1 MSLDAVVIDGV
12 RKVFGRHVA
21 VDDLSLRIPA
31 GSLYGFIGPNG
42 SGKTTTLR
50 MILRI
55 IPADAGSISV
65 LGKEGRRV
73 SDERVAYLPEERG
86 LYRKMRVREQLI
98 YFGRLKGLSGAEAR
112 SEAESWLRRLD
123 LVQWGGQKTEA
134 LSKGMTQKVQFIS
147 AVIGRPRLVI
157 LDEPFSGLD
166 PVNAE
171 VLREAVQELRK
182 TGTTVIF
189 STHDMAMAEK
199 LCDCL
204 VMIYRGKKVLDGA
217 VSAIRRQYGSDTI
230 LLDVENPEAFL
241 RVRPSGVEILRETP
255 HGFELR
261 APPDSQDLLRRAMAV
276 TTVTRFEVVH
286 PTLHDIFVRIAR
298 PVAADAT
305 TPAEA

>member
-1 MSLDAVVIDGV
+1 MLSDAVVLSGV

-65 LGKEGRRV
+65 LGEHGRRV

-86 LYRKMRVREQLI
+86 LYRKMRVREQLV
-98 YFGRLKGLSGAEAR
+98 YFGRLKGLSGTEAR

-123 LVQWGGQKTEA
+123 LDKWAGQKTEA

-147 AVIGRPRLVI
+147 AVIGRPQLVI

-166 PVNAE
+166 PVNAD
-171 VLREAVQELRK
+171 VLREAVQELRRK
-182 TGTTVIF
+182 GTTVIF
-189 STHDMAMAEK
+189 STHDMAMAER
-199 LCDCL
+199 LCDRL
-204 VMIYRGKKVLDGA
+204 VMIYKGKKVLDGA
-217 VSAIRRQYGSDTI
+217 VSAIRKQYGSDTI
-230 LLDVENPEAFL
+230 LLDVEDPEAFL
-241 RVRPSGVEILRETP
+241 RARPSGVEILRETA

-261 APPDSQDLLRRAMAV
+261 APANSQEVLRRTMAV
-276 TTVTRFEVVH
+276 TAVTRFEVVH

>member
-1 MSLDAVVIDGV
+1 MSSDAVLLKGV

-21 VDDLSLRIPA
+21 VDDLSLAIPE

-55 IPADAGSISV
+55 IPADAGAISV
-65 LGKEGRRV
+65 LGEENRRV

-86 LYRKMRVREQLI
+86 LYRKMRVREQLV
-98 YFGRLKGLSGAEAR
+98 YFGRLKGLSAAQAR
-112 SEAESWLRRLD
+112 KETETWLRRMD
-123 LVQWGGQKTEA
+123 LVSWGSQKTEA

-171 VLREAVQELRK
+171 VLREAVQELRRG
-182 TGTTVIF
+182 GTTVIF
-189 STHDMAMAEK
+189 STHDMGMAET
-199 LCDCL
+199 LCDRL
-204 VMIYRGKKVLDGA
+204 VMIYKGRKVLDGA

-241 RVRPSGVEILRETP
+241 RARPAGLEILRETA

-261 APPDSQDLLRRAMAV
+261 APPDTQDVLRRAMAV

-298 PVAADAT
+298 PSAADAT